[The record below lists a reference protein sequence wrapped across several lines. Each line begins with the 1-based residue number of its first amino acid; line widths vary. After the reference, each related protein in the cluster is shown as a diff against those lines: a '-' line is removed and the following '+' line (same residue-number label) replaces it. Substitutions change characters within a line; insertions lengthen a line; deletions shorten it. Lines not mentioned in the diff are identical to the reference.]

1 MLVMS
6 QEPESSMIMTI
17 TMTMAM
23 TIITMTITITFTMIM
38 TMTLE
43 MIYSVGEAHKKRATT
58 RGRKYQLKNI
68 KFQNIET

>member
-23 TIITMTITITFTMIM
+23 TITMTITMTFTMIM

-58 RGRKYQLKNI
+58 RGRKYQLKYI
-68 KFQNIET
+68 KFQNIKT